1 VTHLAMSNIAPEE
14 HVFTP
19 DPANQRVFRHALGAF
34 TTGVTVVS
42 AMTSDGPTG
51 MTVNSFASVSL
62 DPPLVLWSAA
72 RNSARHGL
80 FTAADHYAIH
90 VLRADQHL
98 LSARFT
104 RGGSGFDG
112 LDWEENDD
120 GVPIIPGTLARFECQ
135 RYTLHEAG
143 DHTIVIGRVL
153 RAAQGEGEPL
163 CFSRGTFGRFAVAG

>member
-1 VTHLAMSNIAPEE
+1 MQLTMTDIAPKE
-14 HVFTP
+14 HLFTP

-42 AMTSDGPTG
+42 VMTPGGPTG

-72 RNSARHGL
+72 RSSARHGL
-80 FTAADHYAIH
+80 FTSADHYAIH
-90 VLRADQHL
+90 VLGADQHQ

-104 RGGSGFDG
+104 RGGMGFEG
-112 LDWEENDD
+112 LDWEENED
-120 GVPIIPGTLARFECQ
+120 GVPILSGTLARFECR

-143 DHTIVIGRVL
+143 DHTIVIGCVL
-153 RAAQGEGEPL
+153 RAAHREGEPL
-163 CFSRGTFGRFAVAG
+163 CFSRGIFGRFAGKR

>member
-1 VTHLAMSNIAPEE
+1 MQLAMSNAAPDE

-19 DPANQRVFRHALGAF
+19 DPANQRVFRNALGAF

-42 AMTSDGPTG
+42 AMTPAGPVG

-72 RNSARHGL
+72 RSSARHGL
-80 FTAADHYAIH
+80 FTGAHHYAIH
-90 VLRADQHL
+90 VLGADQHQ

-104 RGGSGFDG
+104 RGGGGFEG

-120 GVPIIPGTLARFECQ
+120 GVPIISGTLARFECG

-153 RAAQGEGEPL
+153 RAAQREGEPL
-163 CFSRGTFGRFAVAG
+163 CFSRGTFGRFATEG

>member
-1 VTHLAMSNIAPEE
+1 MQATLPGPVPSE
-14 HVFTP
+14 HIFIP
-19 DPANQRVFRHALGAF
+19 DPANQRVFRNALGAF

-42 AMTSDGPTG
+42 VMTCDGPTG

-72 RNSARHGL
+72 RNSARHDL

-90 VLRADQHL
+90 VLGADQHQ

-104 RGGSGFDG
+104 RGGLGFEG
-112 LDWEENDD
+112 LDWEENED
-120 GVPIIPGTLARFECQ
+120 GVPIISGTLARFECR

-143 DHTIVIGRVL
+143 DHTIVVGRVL
-153 RAAQGEGEPL
+153 RAAQREGEPL
-163 CFSRGTFGRFAVAG
+163 CFSRGAFGRFAVEG